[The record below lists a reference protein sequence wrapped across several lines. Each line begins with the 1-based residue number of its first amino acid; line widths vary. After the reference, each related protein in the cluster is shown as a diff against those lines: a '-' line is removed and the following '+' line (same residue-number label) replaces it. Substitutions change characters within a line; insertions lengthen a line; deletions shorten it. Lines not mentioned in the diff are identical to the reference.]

1 MSKVNLKYV
10 FYFLVI
16 SLSAYLLVNTLILN
30 SSNKIEDFSVIRP
43 INVQNSSIRGDIS
56 NTPPASFNYELS
68 AVRLGDENTSVIVKK
83 GGKEYVVQINEL
95 LENKYKLIQVD
106 KSVIIFEFQGK
117 KFTINNRFSM
127 NNFFKKSLLVTTLCA
142 FFIVHAQETFI
153 LNYEDVDI
161 KKVTQ
166 DIANFS
172 KKTIILDPRVKGKVT
187 IFSNS
192 LLSSDEVWD
201 VYLRTIQVN
210 GFSALNDEN
219 FVRIVP
225 ENEATRDQNSG
236 ESGGEFITRVIELKN
251 RSSVELLP
259 LIKPIAGRQAN
270 VSSIASINSLLIVDR
285 KSNVERI
292 TEVVKSLDE
301 DNTASVT
308 IVDLKNLSSVE
319 AVRIL
324 EKLKSQNNPTINNF
338 AAISFSASNSVIVSA
353 NSITTNIIKETLQ
366 QLDADAISEGSV
378 AVIYLKYANAEEVA
392 GIVSSIASR
401 FISSESEKPI
411 VTYHAPTNSVV
422 VSSDES
428 NIATIKNLISK
439 LDIRRAQVLVEAIVV
454 ELSETAARSLGVE
467 TIFAGAEDGEIPIGI
482 TRFQNG
488 TGPDLLGLTGS
499 AIESGD
505 NANFSNIAANS
516 LLNSQGIIAGIG
528 RISEDDD
535 SMIAIINAIDAD
547 KNSNILTT
555 TSLLAMDNEEAS
567 TVIGQEIPITT
578 GESLGSNNTN
588 PFRTT
593 SREEV
598 GIKLSIKPQINE
610 GNSVI
615 LEIKQE
621 VSGVAGPLT
630 GTTDLITNKRTI
642 ETTVLV
648 DNNQIIVLG
657 GLVDEDIQEDIQRV
671 PVLGSI
677 PILGKLFQSSSES
690 KVKKNLMVFL
700 RPKILVDSESVSQI
714 STEKYNFI
722 KAEQLLKQQSKLI
735 DLTEDK

>member
-1 MSKVNLKYV
+1 M
-10 FYFLVI
+10 
-16 SLSAYLLVNTLILN
+16 N
-30 SSNKIEDFSVIRP
+30 S
-43 INVQNSSIRGDIS
+43 
-56 NTPPASFNYELS
+56 
-68 AVRLGDENTSVIVKK
+68 
-83 GGKEYVVQINEL
+83 
-95 LENKYKLIQVD
+95 
-106 KSVIIFEFQGK
+106 
-117 KFTINNRFSM
+117 
-127 NNFFKKSLLVTTLCA
+127 FFKKSLLVTTLCA
-142 FFIVHAQETFI
+142 FFVVQAQETFI

-192 LLSSDEVWD
+192 SLSSDEVWD

-236 ESGGEFITRVIELKN
+236 ESGGEFITTVIQLKN

-270 VSSIASINSLLIVDR
+270 VSSIASINSLLVVDR

-292 TEVVKSLDE
+292 TEVVQSLDE

-338 AAISFSASNSVIVSA
+338 VAISFSASNSVIVSA

-467 TIFAGAEDGEIPIGI
+467 TIFAGADDGEIPIGI

-516 LLNSQGIIAGIG
+516 LLNSQGIIAGFG

-598 GIKLSIKPQINE
+598 GIKLTVKPQINE

-677 PILGKLFQSSSES
+677 PVLGKLFQSSSES

-722 KAEQLLKQQSKLI
+722 KAEQLLKQQSQLI

>member
-1 MSKVNLKYV
+1 
-10 FYFLVI
+10 
-16 SLSAYLLVNTLILN
+16 
-30 SSNKIEDFSVIRP
+30 
-43 INVQNSSIRGDIS
+43 
-56 NTPPASFNYELS
+56 
-68 AVRLGDENTSVIVKK
+68 
-83 GGKEYVVQINEL
+83 
-95 LENKYKLIQVD
+95 
-106 KSVIIFEFQGK
+106 
-117 KFTINNRFSM
+117 M

-142 FFIVHAQETFI
+142 FFVVQAQETFI

-192 LLSSDEVWD
+192 SLSSDEVWD

-270 VSSIASINSLLIVDR
+270 VSSIASINSLLVVDR

-292 TEVVKSLDE
+292 TEVVQSLDE

-338 AAISFSASNSVIVSA
+338 VAISFSASNSVIVSA

-366 QLDADAISEGSV
+366 QLDDDAISEGSV

>member
-1 MSKVNLKYV
+1 
-10 FYFLVI
+10 
-16 SLSAYLLVNTLILN
+16 
-30 SSNKIEDFSVIRP
+30 
-43 INVQNSSIRGDIS
+43 
-56 NTPPASFNYELS
+56 
-68 AVRLGDENTSVIVKK
+68 
-83 GGKEYVVQINEL
+83 
-95 LENKYKLIQVD
+95 
-106 KSVIIFEFQGK
+106 
-117 KFTINNRFSM
+117 M

-142 FFIVHAQETFI
+142 FFVVQAQETFI

-192 LLSSDEVWD
+192 SLSSDEVWD

-270 VSSIASINSLLIVDR
+270 VSSIASINSLLVVDR

-292 TEVVKSLDE
+292 TEVVQSLDE

-338 AAISFSASNSVIVSA
+338 VAISFSASNSVIVSA

-366 QLDADAISEGSV
+366 QLDDDAISEGSV
-378 AVIYLKYANAEEVA
+378 AVIYLKYADAEEVA

-598 GIKLSIKPQINE
+598 GIKLSVKPQINE

-677 PILGKLFQSSSES
+677 PVLGKLFQSSSES

-722 KAEQLLKQQSKLI
+722 KAEQLLKQQSNLI
-735 DLTEDK
+735 DLTKDK